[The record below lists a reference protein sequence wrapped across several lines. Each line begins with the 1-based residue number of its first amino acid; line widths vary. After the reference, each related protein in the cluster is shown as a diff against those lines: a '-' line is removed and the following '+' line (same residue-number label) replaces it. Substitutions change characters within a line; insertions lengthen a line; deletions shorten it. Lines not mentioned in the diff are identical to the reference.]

1 MLNKYIKTSDISFI
15 TNNPLKER
23 NPMSRC
29 RPWTTAAWLA
39 LFSII
44 LFGCASGP
52 VPQPTAT
59 NSETATAENAQRT
72 AANTQNGL
80 PNNPRVHEFKLDNGM
95 KVLVKQDTRAPV
107 VVSQVWYKAG
117 SSYEQNGTTGVAHVL
132 EHMMFKGTDKYGP
145 NEFSRIISEN
155 GGSENAFTGQ
165 DYTAYFQQLEKS
177 RLPIAIELEAD
188 RMANLNLSA
197 EEFAKEIQV
206 VMEERRMRTDDK
218 PQSKTY
224 EMFTATAYT
233 NSPYSHPIIGWMNDL
248 QNMTVED
255 AQKWYNDWYAPN
267 NATLV
272 VVGDVD
278 PQQVLT
284 LAREHYGKIPPGK
297 VPGIKPQQEVEQNG
311 IRRIVVKEPA
321 QLSYL
326 LMGYK
331 VPVLKTAENDWEPYA
346 LEMLA
351 HVLDGSD
358 SSRFNKE
365 LIRGKA
371 MAASIGA
378 GYDLFSRMDELFLFD
393 ATPAQ
398 GYTVDDME
406 KEIRAQIERLKMEL
420 VTDQELERIKN
431 QVVASKI
438 YEQDSIFY
446 QAMQMG
452 TLETVGLDWRLMDD
466 FVERFRA
473 VTAEQVRQVAQKYLV
488 DERLTV
494 AVLDPQPINPKS
506 IASNHGGAPHAH

>member
-1 MLNKYIKTSDISFI
+1 
-15 TNNPLKER
+15 
-23 NPMSRC
+23 MSRC
-29 RPWTTAAWLA
+29 RQWKTAAWLA
-39 LFSII
+39 LFSGI

-52 VPQPTAT
+52 APQQDAN
-59 NSETATAENAQRT
+59 NSETNSKTVTANAKDAQ
-72 AANTQNGL
+72 NTGNKQNGATS
-80 PNNPRVHEFKLDNGM
+80 NPRVFEFTLDNGM
-95 KVLVKQDTRAPV
+95 KILVKQDKRAPV
-107 VVSQVWYKAG
+107 VVSQVWYKTG
-117 SSYEQNGTTGVAHVL
+117 SSYEESGTTGVAHVL

-177 RLPIAIELEAD
+177 RLPISMELEAD

-218 PQSKTY
+218 PTSKTY
-224 EMFTATAYT
+224 EMFVATAYT
-233 NSPYSHPIIGWMNDL
+233 NSPYSHPIIGWMPDL
-248 QNMTVED
+248 QSMTVND
-255 AQKWYNDWYAPN
+255 AQNWYRTWYTPS

-278 PQQVLT
+278 PQEVLA
-284 LAREHYGKIPPGK
+284 LAKKYYGKIPAGK
-297 VPGIKPQQEVEQNG
+297 VPTIKPQIEVPQNG
-311 IRRIVVKEPA
+311 IRRIVVEAPA
-321 QLSYL
+321 QVPYL

-331 VPVLKTAENDWEPYA
+331 VPVVKTAENDWEPYA

-378 GYDLFSRMDELFLFD
+378 GYDLYSRMEELFLFD

-398 GYTVDDME
+398 GYTVQDME
-406 KEIRAQIERLKMEL
+406 KEIRAQIERLKTEL
-420 VTDQELERIKN
+420 VTDKELERIKN

-452 TLETVGLDWRLMDD
+452 TLETVGLNWRLMDD
-466 FVERFRA
+466 FVERFRT

-488 DERLTV
+488 DKGLTV
-494 AVLDPQPINPKS
+494 AVLDPQPINPKT
-506 IASNHGGAPHAH
+506 IASKHGGTQHAH